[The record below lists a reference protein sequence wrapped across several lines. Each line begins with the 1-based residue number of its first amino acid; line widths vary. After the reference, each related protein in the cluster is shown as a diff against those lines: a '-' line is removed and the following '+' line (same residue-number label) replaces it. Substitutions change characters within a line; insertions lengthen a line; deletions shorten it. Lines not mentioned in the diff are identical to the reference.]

1 MGVESVSE
9 MRIES
14 VLKIRVESV
23 SETGKKIFLKTQNI
37 FAISD
42 ILLNPNPGRQNRENL
57 VTKTGII
64 LIQIWG

>member
-1 MGVESVSE
+1 MGVERVSEMGIESVLKIGVESVSE
-9 MRIES
+9 
-14 VLKIRVESV
+14 
-23 SETGKKIFLKTQNI
+23 TKKIFLKTQNI